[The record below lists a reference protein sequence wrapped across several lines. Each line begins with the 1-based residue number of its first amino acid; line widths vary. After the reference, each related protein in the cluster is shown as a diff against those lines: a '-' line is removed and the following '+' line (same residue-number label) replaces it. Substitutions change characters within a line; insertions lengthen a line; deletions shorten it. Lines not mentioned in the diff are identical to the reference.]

1 MATLDNIKNRIIDR
15 ILMTKNEK
23 LLFAIEKM
31 FSTNDTEEEVSLNSY
46 QIEMLLMSEKDIEEG
61 RLISESD
68 LEEKDAEWMN

>member
-1 MATLDNIKNRIIDR
+1 MTTLDNIKNRIIDR